1 MLKKICGYIKE
12 FIIEEYKFLLITT
25 ILNSVDDMKL
35 LKDVKKDLLVFAIEQ
50 VGILETDELEEL
62 KQNKDSLDF
71 TKEKNILINVADKIE
86 TLSGL
91 GNLESD
97 KLEPSDIEN
106 IDYLLDNLLAS
117 DIFSEKVVTSLAS
130 IFESA
135 NIIPDDSN
143 TTINEVILSV
153 ENWDE
158 ELTLIKSMLTISG
171 ADGLTEQL
179 FTNIEDSDLLGA
191 CKYNIMIMMVNMVN
205 DSLGEGVT
213 KLSVPTVDNLGV
225 VVDASSG
232 TTQYDI
238 EKRIILN
245 VSKLESV
252 DFENMDSDDI
262 EIVSP
267 ILEDM
272 SISVI
277 FNNKY
282 SEIVEQIKD
291 SIANEEYGVTT
302 TTNTITDWSEE
313 LTILMNIKDGM
324 SKLEDLTGDSKD
336 AEVIGALL
344 ENIDDSKLISKSSSQ
359 NVANKIVS
367 NLTDGKITYVSKHEN
382 GWEYTFD
389 TLIEQLNGGN

>member
-1 MLKKICGYIKE
+1 M
-12 FIIEEYKFLLITT
+12 
-25 ILNSVDDMKL
+25 
-35 LKDVKKDLLVFAIEQ
+35 
-50 VGILETDELEEL
+50 
-62 KQNKDSLDF
+62 
-71 TKEKNILINVADKIE
+71 
-86 TLSGL
+86 
-91 GNLESD
+91 
-97 KLEPSDIEN
+97 
-106 IDYLLDNLLAS
+106 
-117 DIFSEKVVTSLAS
+117 
-130 IFESA
+130 
-135 NIIPDDSN
+135 
-143 TTINEVILSV
+143 
-153 ENWDE
+153 
-158 ELTLIKSMLTISG
+158 
-171 ADGLTEQL
+171 
-179 FTNIEDSDLLGA
+179 
-191 CKYNIMIMMVNMVN
+191 
-205 DSLGEGVT
+205 
-213 KLSVPTVDNLGV
+213 
-225 VVDASSG
+225 DASSG
-232 TTQYDI
+232 TTQYDIEKDILLNISKVSDIEFDSLDDTKINEISPLLTNMSKSIIFDTYFSDFVNTIESSLTDANIAHDEGKDLKIIIKSVENWNSELKLINSLKNIKGTNDLTSGLFSSIENSEILGECKYNVLISMISAIGDNTLTIPTVGQLSQIVGDETQYDI

-367 NLTDGKITYVSKHEN
+367 NLTDGKITSVSKHEN